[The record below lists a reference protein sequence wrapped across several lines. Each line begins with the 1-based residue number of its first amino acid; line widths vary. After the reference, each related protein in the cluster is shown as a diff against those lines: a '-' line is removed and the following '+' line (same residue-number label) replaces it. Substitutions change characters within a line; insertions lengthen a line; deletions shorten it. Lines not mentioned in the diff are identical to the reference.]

1 VSLPAPRPALARS
14 LEWLW
19 RGQAL
24 LAAGTAG
31 PPVSTTLLARQRDRA
46 QAAYD
51 AAVRLTHASPGGA
64 DRGPADDAQCTAPLA
79 LSLYREAAY
88 WALCAAAGG
97 QETPSLAQAFAR
109 LPAEVSA
116 LLFGPPDPT
125 SVASPRGRFDLTVI
139 GELLARD
146 VVASAALD
154 AEACARDTR
163 LARDFVETL
172 LRHLNAR
179 EDRELSLL
187 RERVRRV
194 AGVSA
199 LLLVGLI
206 ALVMVPRA
214 LRPDLAENAPWR
226 VSSTTPDHAASG
238 NGGRPIQAL
247 AETPQPNVAGETTLF
262 FHTESED
269 SPWIEFD
276 LGKVRALHSVRLVN
290 RADCCW
296 DRAAPLAIEL
306 SADQSHFREV
316 ARRDELFYDW
326 STSLGGAQA
335 RYLRV
340 RALRPTFL
348 HLTRVE
354 IH

>member
-1 VSLPAPRPALARS
+1 MSLPAPQPALARA

-31 PPVSTTLLARQRDRA
+31 PPASTLVARQCDRA

-51 AAVRLTHASPGGA
+51 AAVRLARPCAGHIARAP
-64 DRGPADDAQCTAPLA
+64 DAQLTAPLA
-79 LSLYREAAY
+79 LSMYREAAH

-97 QETPSLAQAFAR
+97 QAAANLAQAFAR
-109 LPAEVSA
+109 LPSELSA
-116 LLFGPPDPT
+116 SFAVAPDK
-125 SVASPRGRFDLTVI
+125 LTATR
-139 GELLARD
+139 EALERD

-154 AEACARDTR
+154 LDACARETE
-163 LARDFVETL
+163 LVRDFVETL
-172 LRHLNAR
+172 LRQLGAR
-179 EDRELSLL
+179 EERELRLL
-187 RERVRRV
+187 RERVLRV
-194 AGVSA
+194 TGLGA
-199 LLLVGLI
+199 LLLVGLLAA
-206 ALVMVPRA
+206 ALLPRA

-226 VSSTTPDHAASG
+226 VSSTLPNHPASG
-238 NGGRPIQAL
+238 EGGRPIQAL
-247 AETPQPNVAGETTLF
+247 VSTPGPNVAGETTIF
-262 FHTESED
+262 FHTDAEP

-276 LGKVRALHSVRLVN
+276 LGQVRTLQRVRLVN

-306 SADQSHFREV
+306 SADREHFRQV

-326 STSLGGAQA
+326 STSLGGEQA

-340 RALRPTFL
+340 RALRPTML

-354 IH
+354 IR